1 MVPRYLVALLLLLAL
16 LVPTIT
22 GCDGA
27 SEIKFPDGIVGAV
40 FEDSNGNGIRDDG
53 EQGVRDIIVSNGTL
67 ACLTNKDGQYNLP
80 ADGDFVFITIPRD
93 YTSTESWYGRIA
105 DGGFDFAL
113 QRTPEK
119 DSAQFTFAQIT
130 DIHLDADHLSAFNE
144 LITELNELSP
154 DFVVATGDFI
164 AEGNTATVAQAE
176 EWFNLYGDA
185 IAQLEMP
192 LFNTVGNH
200 DVVGIKREDVAE
212 TDPGYGKGIFTDLFG
227 PTYYSFDWG
236 GYHCVVLDPN
246 DMADGEQVYQISEA
260 QLQWLQE
267 DLKLREDSPLLVF
280 YHEPTPSW
288 RNRDAALDTI
298 MQHQAYMF
306 CGHLHQDIVVAE
318 SLQGNSTTLTEQ
330 ITGAVCGEWWYG
342 SNPDGKPSGYRLVS
356 VDSDEVDSL
365 YKGAGIDHAIDL
377 DLRDSAYQHW
387 PVVNGQL
394 QMTARIFSEHG
405 SISAASYQ
413 IDGGAS
419 VAMEVEAGEPW
430 NTATALWDTT
440 SVTQDY
446 HTITIAATDAVGAF
460 SRDVEVKVSADERVP
475 IADFYSHFATYQ
487 GYYVALEGTVPFA
500 AIGPSTTLGIPE
512 GLGAFKLKDG
522 EGDANAIVI
531 IAGECFSPSL
541 SEHKYIQGNSIR
553 VAAVPLRLTWDFLT
567 SSTEYQQSYSM
578 VQQIIS
584 MLPADMLEKDASGKD
599 IVAVRGLRLL
609 SAGDL
614 TELS

>member
-16 LVPTIT
+16 LVPSIA
-22 GCDGA
+22 GCDST
-27 SEIKFPDGIVGAV
+27 SETQFPDGIVGAV
-40 FEDSNGNGIRDDG
+40 FEDSNDG
-53 EQGVRDIIVSNGTL
+53 EQGVRDVIVSNGTL
-67 ACLTNKDGQYNLP
+67 ARLTNKDGQYNLP

-105 DGGFDFAL
+105 DGESDFAL

-192 LFNTVGNH
+192 LVNTVGNH

-236 GYHCVVLDPN
+236 GYHCIVLDPN
-246 DMADGEQVYQISEA
+246 DMADGEQVYRISEA

-342 SNPDGKPSGYRLVS
+342 SNPCGRPAGYRFVS
-356 VDSDEVDSL
+356 VNGEEIDSL
-365 YKGAGIDHAIDL
+365 YKGTGIDRVIDL

-387 PVVNGQL
+387 PVVTGQL
-394 QMTARIFSEHG
+394 QLTARIYSEHG
-405 SISAASYQ
+405 SISGASYQ

-446 HTITIAATDAVGAF
+446 HTITIIGTDAAGAL
-460 SRDVEVKVSADERVP
+460 SRDIEVKVSADERVP
-475 IADFYSHFATYQ
+475 IADLYSHFAAHQ
-487 GYYVALEGTVPFA
+487 GYYVTLEGTVPFA
-500 AIGPSTTLGIPE
+500 AIGPSTVLGIPE
-512 GLGAFKLKDG
+512 GMGGFKLSDG
-522 EGDANAIVI
+522 PGDANAIVI
-531 IAGECFSPSL
+531 IAGECFSPPLPTQSKVQGESL
-541 SEHKYIQGNSIR
+541 R
-553 VAAVPLRLTWDFLT
+553 VMAVPLRLTWDFLT

-584 MLPADMLEKDASGKD
+584 MMPAYMLEKDVSGKN
-599 IVAVRGLRLL
+599 IVAVRGMRLL